1 MKWSH
6 ENQLQTYDLT
16 NQSIFRG
23 RNVTSVTYSQKLE
36 GGLAF
41 MVLDSTTVIAYL
53 SLSRELIFKLKV
65 NKDSVILEVM
75 VLEDAA

>member
-1 MKWSH
+1 
-6 ENQLQTYDLT
+6 
-16 NQSIFRG
+16 
-23 RNVTSVTYSQKLE
+23 
-36 GGLAF
+36 

>member
-1 MKWSH
+1 
-6 ENQLQTYDLT
+6 
-16 NQSIFRG
+16 
-23 RNVTSVTYSQKLE
+23 
-36 GGLAF
+36 
-41 MVLDSTTVIAYL
+41 MVLDSTTVIGYL